1 MAGNFYQPYGYYGA
15 PQPFSPQSNMITPPA
30 PTTAPTAQQTFSC
43 RPVTSREEAVA
54 VQADFFSPGTIMPD
68 LAHGVVYL
76 KRINQQT
83 GAADFFEFVYRQPEA
98 EQKPD
103 YVTRQEFEEFVKSI
117 QPKKK
122 AKEAD
127 HDE

>member
-1 MAGNFYQPYGYYGA
+1 MAGGFYQPYGYYNA
-15 PQPFSPQSNMITPPA
+15 PQPFSPQSNVMTPPA
-30 PTTAPTAQQTFSC
+30 ATTAPVAQQSFSC

-54 VQADFFSPGTIMPD
+54 VQADFFSMGTLMPD

-83 GAADFFEFVYRQPEA
+83 GAADFFEFAYRQPEA
-98 EQKPD
+98 EQK
-103 YVTRQEFEEFVKSI
+103 RQEEFVKSV
-117 QPKKK
+117 QTKKK

>member
-1 MAGNFYQPYGYYGA
+1 MAGGFYQPYGYYNA
-15 PQPFSPQSNMITPPA
+15 PQPFSPQSNVMTPPA
-30 PTTAPTAQQTFSC
+30 ATTAPVAQQSFSC

-54 VQADFFSPGTIMPD
+54 VQADFFSMGTLMPD

-83 GAADFFEFVYRQPEA
+83 GAADFFEFAYRQTEA

-103 YVTRQEFEEFVKSI
+103 YVTRQEFEEFVKSV
-117 QPKKK
+117 QTKKK

>member
-1 MAGNFYQPYGYYGA
+1 MAGNFYQPYGFYGA
-15 PQPFSPQSNMITPPA
+15 SQPFSQQSNVMTPLAPPA
-30 PTTAPTAQQTFSC
+30 AQQSFSC

-54 VQADFFSPGTIMPD
+54 VQTDFFSMGTIMPD
-68 LAHGVVYL
+68 LAHGVIYL

-83 GAADFFEFVYRQPEA
+83 GAADFFEFAYRQPEA

-103 YVTRQEFEEFVKSI
+103 YITRQEFEEFVKSI

-122 AKEAD
+122 VKEAAE